1 MLDRKSSDD
10 NGSSHA
16 INSDPREQL
25 DRLIEVARSMMF
37 RREIEAGLLRHALD
51 SVDLARV
58 MRRSWTA
65 PDEACAADLT
75 THHLRQLIQS
85 LGGSAVATQ

>member
-16 INSDPREQL
+16 INPDPCEQL
-25 DRLIEVARSMMF
+25 DRLIAVARSMMF
-37 RREIEAGLLRHALD
+37 RREIEAALLRHALD

-58 MRRSWTA
+58 MRQSWTA
-65 PDEACAADLT
+65 PGEPSARDVVA
-75 THHLRQLIQS
+75 HHLKLLVKS